1 MLIYYQFKYE
11 FLNILYLYLMKKIT
25 PSHVW
30 KTIKN
35 IVVFLSFIL
44 FTLLLWFSINEKK
57 NKAIHFL

>member
-11 FLNILYLYLMKKIT
+11 FLNILYLYPMKKIT

-35 IVVFLSFIL
+35 IVIFLSFIL

-57 NKAIHFL
+57 NKATHFL